1 MYSQKYTYYNV
12 KKQGKNDSK
21 FEAGKAQE
29 LELLKKAGEIKD
41 FREQVKI
48 PLIVNGLIVCDYY
61 IDFEIEH
68 NDGTIEFCET
78 KGYATDTWK
87 LKWKLFEALY
97 SDKPDVKLT
106 VEYQGKNWRPR
117 LRKVKGTA

>member
-1 MYSQKYTYYNV
+1 MWYKKFTYYDV

-29 LELLKKAGEIKD
+29 LELMKKAGEIKD
-41 FREQVKI
+41 FEEQKVLE
-48 PLIVNGLIVCDYY
+48 LIVNDYIVCTYK
-61 IDFEIEH
+61 IDFVVYH
-68 NDGTIEFCET
+68 NDGTTEYIEM

-97 SDKPDVKLT
+97 DLPGNKLT
-106 VEYQGKNWRPR
+106 VEFQGKAWKPQRR
-117 LRKVKGTA
+117 RVKK